1 MAETPRRLRRVSGET
16 GMISPGIAGAGTDF
30 AGRERTLR
38 KLQSG
43 MRHPYRTERTGPPVR
58 FDA

>member
-30 AGRERTLR
+30 AETA
-38 KLQSG
+38 
-43 MRHPYRTERTGPPVR
+43 VR
-58 FDA
+58 YEASVPDGENRAAGKV